1 MNKNLIKLTL
11 FCVLFLSTVACGSEG
26 QAVGS
31 PAPAGKTSDTSAT
44 VGSPTPAAKIADT
57 PAIEATTDPDEKP
70 PTGELSISCTL
81 NDAEQKVRCESNFG
95 DQTSGRI
102 WTSNASSR
110 SSSGPDFEF
119 VLEEDVDK
127 ITVTFEGCL
136 NSSCQTT
143 TSIID
148 NIGDKVQRREP
159 GERASGFEST
169 DFKGRNIFNLDFNEF
184 PFSCN
189 ELDGNQLT
197 TTFFPTDLITA
208 IEPMGRTSPFNSH
221 VTPTDHLYVHREY
234 SAGNEY
240 VLAPGDG
247 YIVQVDR
254 AREDSPLSITD
265 DQGKFRGEQ
274 AKPLVPDYRVV
285 MMHSCALFTIFI
297 HLGELAPAVE
307 EASGPVLRGK
317 TWMAGYDREPL
328 LLKAGDPIARYGSQ
342 NLDWSVHDANT
353 VLEGFVAPDRYEDE
367 RFKIH
372 TVDPFQFYREPARA
386 ALLDKMLRQAEP
398 RAGKIDYDIEGRII
412 GNWFLEGT
420 NDPLDAQTQLSIV
433 YGYIDPTQLRISI
446 GADMGIDDSLCGP
459 CFGSYGVRGNEPD
472 PANIGVGAGLVKYE
486 LMSRD
491 EERAW
496 VSERVGDTSLG
507 AFLVQHL
514 GDRRIRV
521 EVIPGKS
528 LEEVSGFSDKARTY
542 RR

>member
-11 FCVLFLSTVACGSEG
+11 FLAIFLSTASCGSGE
-26 QAVGS
+26 Q
-31 PAPAGKTSDTSAT
+31 T
-44 VGSPTPAAKIADT
+44 VGSPTPAAKTTDT
-57 PAIEATTDPDEKP
+57 SATAATTDPAQKP
-70 PTGELSISCTL
+70 RASEFSISCTL

-95 DQTSGRI
+95 HQASGRR

-110 SSSGPDFEF
+110 TSSGPDFEF
-119 VLEEDVDK
+119 VLEENVDK
-127 ITVTFEGCL
+127 ITITFEGCH
-136 NSSCQTT
+136 NNSCQTI

-148 NIGDKVQRREP
+148 NSGGKVQAREP
-159 GERASGFEST
+159 GKRSSEFKST
-169 DFKGRNIFNLDFNEF
+169 DLKGRNIFNLDFNSF

-189 ELDGNQLT
+189 ELDGNEFT
-197 TTFFPTDLITA
+197 STFFPTDLITA
-208 IEPMGRTSPFNSH
+208 IEPMGSTSPFNDH

-247 YIVQVDR
+247 YIVQVQR
-254 AREDSPLSITD
+254 AREDSPLSIAD
-265 DQGKFRGEQ
+265 EQGRFRGEQ

-297 HLGELAPAVE
+297 HLGELAPAVS
-307 EASGPVLRGK
+307 EASGPIPRGEA
-317 TWMAGYDREPL
+317 WMAGYDREPF

-353 VLEGFVAPDRYEDE
+353 VLEGFVAPARYEDE

-386 ALLDKMLRQAEP
+386 ALLDKMLRKTEP
-398 RAGKIDYDIEGRII
+398 RAGKIDYDIEERII

-420 NDPLDAQTQLSIV
+420 NDSLDAQTALSIV

-459 CFGSYGVRGNEPD
+459 CFGSYGVRGNGPD
-472 PANIGVGAGLVKYE
+472 PANVGVGAGLVKYE

-507 AFLVQHL
+507 TFLVQHL

-528 LEEVSGFSDKARTY
+528 PEEVSGFSDKARTY